1 VNHRDIMCKII
12 VNTTMRVVKGW
23 TRDANRMGPSLT
35 LYLVIPEWL
44 YVDAAKERDEIQ
56 SEIMP

>member
-1 VNHRDIMCKII
+1 
-12 VNTTMRVVKGW
+12 MRVVKGW